1 MQDVTGTKFCGVAKN
16 ATISAV
22 IFCRFKLCR
31 PYFFPVEN
39 NHGPKWGTPISLAT
53 SPTPKTAFLVSSWTI
68 LSWSV
73 CLSQDDFFWSD
84 PEFRQAMFDDF

>member
-1 MQDVTGTKFCGVAKN
+1 MLQAQNFAASQKMQQFRLLFFAGSSSVGP
-16 ATISAV
+16 ISFRLK
-22 IFCRFKLCR
+22 IIMDQ
-31 PYFFPVEN
+31 N
-39 NHGPKWGTPISLAT
+39 GGQPISLAT